1 MSSLVKLKKFFWF
14 FLKLAIAGGIVGYLV
29 ARNPA
34 EIADGF
40 KAFDYKWLVPAVAI
54 YFAHMLVC
62 SWRWF
67 RLTRML
73 GVELSP
79 FEALSLTMQG

>member
-40 KAFDYKWLVPAVAI
+40 KAFDYKWLFPAVAI
-54 YFAHMLVC
+54 YFAHMLV
-62 SWRWF
+62 
-67 RLTRML
+67 
-73 GVELSP
+73 
-79 FEALSLTMQG
+79 